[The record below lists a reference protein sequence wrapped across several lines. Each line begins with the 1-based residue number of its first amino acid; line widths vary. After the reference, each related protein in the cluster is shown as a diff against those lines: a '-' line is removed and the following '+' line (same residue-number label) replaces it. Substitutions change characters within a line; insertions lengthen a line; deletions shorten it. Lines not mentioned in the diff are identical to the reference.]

1 MMDWFFRHRDRVAV
15 VASLGLLG
23 AGWAMARLAPAPV
36 PPPPPPDELR
46 VTMEALPVQP
56 PPVAVPTPLPQTV
69 PVPPT
74 PPVPA
79 PVPTPS
85 PVRKPV
91 PVQAPTPS
99 PMPAPV
105 DAPLAPAPQAPIT
118 PAAPQVTA
126 AHPPSPPT
134 PAAPAPQSVA
144 VQPVQRASV
153 DEGYRAELRALIE
166 RAKRYPTSREARQLR
181 PTGTVKVW
189 LELDRAGTLQGAG
202 VDAGSGSL
210 LLDQEALRTVR
221 LGRYPAFPPE
231 AFAGQERH
239 RFTLSLDYRLEGS

>member
-1 MMDWFFRHRDRVAV
+1 MTDWLFRHRDRVAV

-23 AGWAMARLAPAPV
+23 AGWAMARFAPAPV

-56 PPVAVPTPLPQTV
+56 PVPTPLLQPVPAPQT
-69 PVPPT
+69 PAQPT
-74 PPVPA
+74 PPVPMPTPT
-79 PVPTPS
+79 PVPT
-85 PVRKPV
+85 

-99 PMPAPV
+99 PLPAPV
-105 DAPLAPAPQAPIT
+105 DAPVAPAPTAPVA
-118 PAAPQVTA
+118 PAAPQVA
-126 AHPPSPPT
+126 AAPVQSSPPT
-134 PAAPAPQSVA
+134 HAVPAPQLVA
-144 VQPVQRASV
+144 VQPAQRASV

-189 LELDRAGTLQGAG
+189 LELDRAGALQGAG
-202 VDAGSGSL
+202 VEAGSGSL